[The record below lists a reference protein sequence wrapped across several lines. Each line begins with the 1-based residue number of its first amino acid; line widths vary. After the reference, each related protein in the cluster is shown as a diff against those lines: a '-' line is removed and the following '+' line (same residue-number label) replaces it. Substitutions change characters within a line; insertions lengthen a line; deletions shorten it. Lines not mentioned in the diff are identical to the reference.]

1 MTQTCLDEVELV
13 FPNAS
18 WAPGLT
24 CSWDLTSLP
33 LHAWPL
39 LSLTN
44 RPARAEP
51 SETTAKQRDGQ
62 REGVGIQREGSE
74 KKKEKCPSSEQPER
88 TWHSFDDVPFT
99 MSLYKW
105 NSLKQPAF
113 WMSFCLSNSEWRGTM
128 PAWDKTWGPS
138 WPRLQSQLHPSST
151 ATGGQPPV
159 SGSTGH
165 KSPRES
171 SPPEMNH
178 FNNWTRLWSEGLGR
192 KIRRSR
198 VNISRCLFAI
208 CRD

>member
-1 MTQTCLDEVELV
+1 MLIEETTWWMTQTCLDEVQLV

-51 SETTAKQRDGQ
+51 SETIAKQRDGQ

-113 WMSFCLSNSEWRGTM
+113 WMSFCLLATQNGEGLCLRGIRPGVPVGPGFSPSSIPPAQQQAASHQSPGALGTRA
-128 PAWDKTWGPS
+128 PERAHPLKWTTSTTGQGFGVKAWD
-138 WPRLQSQLHPSST
+138 
-151 ATGGQPPV
+151 
-159 SGSTGH
+159 
-165 KSPRES
+165 
-171 SPPEMNH
+171 
-178 FNNWTRLWSEGLGR
+178 GR
-192 KIRRSR
+192 
-198 VNISRCLFAI
+198 
-208 CRD
+208 